1 MTKQVALLLFAFIS
15 LIGISSFEGKQ
26 TASEKNVTNRMVRTV
41 IIDPGHG
48 GHDAG
53 ARGSY
58 STEKDIC
65 LAVSM
70 KLGKMIEAELPE
82 LKLLYTRT
90 EDVYPTLYKRAD
102 FANENKG
109 DLYICIHV
117 NSTPRKKVGE
127 IVGYKTQ
134 TYYTGKGKSRK
145 KRTKQVPIYQ
155 YHYLP
160 SQAKGTETYI
170 WGAHRSD
177 QKELA
182 VRENAPML
190 QEENYQQNYG
200 GIDPNSPEFVAL
212 SLLKT
217 KQYFKRSAT
226 LAGFIQ
232 DELVKVGR
240 IDRDVLQRPIGIWVL
255 QATAMPSVLIET
267 GFISNPDE
275 EAYLNSDEGQNEI
288 SACIVRAL
296 RKYLTFIEQK
306 QVTETSQASAPLFLP
321 RNNTSTLDFLKEIA
335 NNEQSSYPR

>member
-1 MTKQVALLLFAFIS
+1 MLFRS
-15 LIGISSFEGKQ
+15 
-26 TASEKNVTNRMVRTV
+26 
-41 IIDPGHG
+41 
-48 GHDAG
+48 
-53 ARGSY
+53 
-58 STEKDIC
+58 
-65 LAVSM
+65 
-70 KLGKMIEAELPE
+70 
-82 LKLLYTRT
+82 
-90 EDVYPTLYKRAD
+90 
-102 FANENKG
+102 
-109 DLYICIHV
+109 
-117 NSTPRKKVGE
+117 
-127 IVGYKTQ
+127 
-134 TYYTGKGKSRK
+134 GKGKSRK

-296 RKYLTFIEQK
+296 QIGRAH
-306 QVTETSQASAPLFLP
+306 V
-321 RNNTSTLDFLKEIA
+321 
-335 NNEQSSYPR
+335 